1 MVPRADLDATVDALA
16 ARLAAGATQAIGRT
30 KQLMNGS
37 FDASAVEQ
45 LDAETEHFAA
55 STATAD
61 FVEGGDSV
69 PRETGPVV

>member
-1 MVPRADLDATVDALA
+1 MDALA

-61 FVEGGDSV
+61 FVEGVTAFLEKRAPSFSGK
-69 PRETGPVV
+69 